1 LPVVILLSEGC
12 APFNSGVQE
21 RLSEDFS
28 VLAGYA
34 QDRREDTRL
43 VPATK
48 VLLVQAVISEFSQV
62 DDRSVSVW

>member
-1 LPVVILLSEGC
+1 LPVVILLSEDCVFLNGR
-12 APFNSGVQE
+12 VQK

-28 VLAGYA
+28 VLGCYA
-34 QDRREDTRL
+34 EGRREDTRL

-48 VLLVQAVISEFSQV
+48 VLFVQAVNTEFSQV